1 MISGSCFMFLVS
13 LLHCSAVI
21 DLKSQAKYMYQINR
35 RLLLYYL
42 MWPVSYIYIVMAYNV
57 KLAGL

>member
-1 MISGSCFMFLVS
+1 MFLVS